1 MTTELNRL
9 QEQHREEMERAD
21 KLEEKIVLFTSEIE
35 RLQNQHQAEENRA
48 NALDEK
54 VKKNL

>member
-1 MTTELNRL
+1 
-9 QEQHREEMERAD
+9 MERAD